1 LILLLFFNQSS
12 ERESM
17 LKWFKTV
24 IGTLRSSVRS
34 RHELALEN
42 LALSILFLF
51 GSQQAG
57 ADET

>member
-1 LILLLFFNQSS
+1 MS
-12 ERESM
+12 
-17 LKWFKTV
+17 KCFKTV

-51 GSQQAG
+51 GSQQGG

>member
-1 LILLLFFNQSS
+1 
-12 ERESM
+12 M
-17 LKWFKTV
+17 LKCFKTV
-24 IGTLRSSVRS
+24 IGPRRSSVRS

-51 GSQQAG
+51 GSQQGG